1 MATAAAPYLR
11 AWRHS
16 HDTLRT
22 LVDPSDSAQLNR
34 QSYASEWTIA
44 QVLSHIGSGAEIFR
58 LFLDAGRKGE
68 DPPGRETFEPI
79 WEVWNARSP
88 EDQAAHALAAD
99 QAALE
104 RFESLDASE
113 QERFHLNL
121 FGGDVDLAVLAR
133 MRLSEHAIHTWDI
146 AVALD
151 PAATVAPDAVDLL
164 IDTLDQLASRTG
176 KPTENPT
183 RVHISTT
190 DPERQFVLDIGESVS
205 LLPWDGEESLAELRL
220 PAEAFLRLVY
230 GRLDPEHTPRADDG
244 GVDLVQLRTTFPGF

>member
-1 MATAAAPYLR
+1 MATAAAPFII
-11 AWRHS
+11 AWRRS
-16 HDTLRT
+16 HDRLRT
-22 LVDPSDSAQLNR
+22 LVDPSDSGQLNR

-44 QVLSHIGSGAEIFR
+44 QVLSHIGSGAEIFN
-58 LFLDAGRKGE
+58 LFLGAGRKRE

-88 EDQAAHALAAD
+88 EEQAAHALAAD

-104 RFESLDASE
+104 RFESLDTAE

-133 MRLSEHAIHTWDI
+133 MRLSEHAIHTWDV

-151 PAATVAPDAVDLL
+151 PAATVSPDAVDLL
-164 IDTLDQLASRTG
+164 VDTLGQLAARTG
-176 KPTENPT
+176 KPAENPT

-190 DPERQFVLDIGESVS
+190 DPQREFVLDTGESVS
-205 LLPWDGEESLAELRL
+205 LLPWDGEDGLAELRL
-220 PAEAFLRLVY
+220 PAEAVLRLVY
-230 GRLDPEHTPRADDG
+230 GRLDREHTPPADDSA
-244 GVDLVQLRTTFPGF
+244 VDLDQLRATFPGF